1 MPYVLLVTDY
11 LAWHYTQA
19 WRDLLRLWINIL
31 WALFHF
37 FAFGDLISHL
47 FSPFK
52 RVMEEKSKEFNL
64 QLAAENMLVNGI
76 SRIVGA
82 LIRLTL
88 IGSGL
93 IIVILALA
101 GALASLV
108 VWIVLPVLIPYL
120 FFQGLIQLSLV

>member
-19 WRDLLRLWINIL
+19 WRDLLRLWTNIL

-37 FAFGDLISHL
+37 FAFGELIIHL

-88 IGSGL
+88 MGSGL

-101 GALASLV
+101 GTLASLV
-108 VWIVLPVLIPYL
+108 IWIVLPVLILYL